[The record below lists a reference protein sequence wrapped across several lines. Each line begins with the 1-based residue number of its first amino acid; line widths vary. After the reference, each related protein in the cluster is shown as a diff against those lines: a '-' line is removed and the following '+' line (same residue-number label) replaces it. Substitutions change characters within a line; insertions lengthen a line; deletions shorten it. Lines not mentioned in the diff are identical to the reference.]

1 MADQVSPLGGLAAG
15 ILQAQQVVAK
25 PPPAPE
31 KSASKNVADPQSKDL
46 EGRRVD
52 APVQDLEVAATT
64 IQDYFKNAQSDLK
77 FSVDKDTGRLVF
89 KIVNSATQ
97 EVIRQVP
104 SEEVLSMARKLR
116 ALSDSGDAS
125 GVLMDKQ
132 G

>member
-15 ILQAQQVVAK
+15 LPQTQQVVAK
-25 PPPAPE
+25 PPPTPE
-31 KSASKNVADPQSKDL
+31 KPASKKVADPPSKDV
-46 EGRRVD
+46 EGRPAD
-52 APVQDLEVAATT
+52 ASAQDLEVAAAT

-116 ALSDSGDAS
+116 ALSNSGDAP